1 MHSSQFLHLGLSLPH
16 PLPFLSLCLRP
27 HCHALLVLTP
37 LAPPLC
43 QAWCVLGNF
52 CSLQKDHESAVE
64 LFQRAVQL
72 DPTFTYAFTLA
83 GHEYFANE
91 DYDKSMACYRNA
103 VRLDPRHY
111 NAMYGLG
118 QVSGPRSL
126 GGGRSGIDRRAA
138 PPGIRNPAGG
148 RRDKGIG

>member
-1 MHSSQFLHLGLSLPH
+1 MLGNAI
-16 PLPFLSLCLRP
+16 LPFPRP
-27 HCHALLVLTP
+27 D
-37 LAPPLC
+37 PPPSPPHC

-52 CSLQKDHESAVE
+52 CSLQNDHESAVE

-118 QVSGPRSL
+118 QVGGPESQRASGGL
-126 GGGRSGIDRRAA
+126 WD
-138 PPGIRNPAGG
+138 
-148 RRDKGIG
+148 